1 MTPEETLAQTLKEQT
16 KTQIEDAIKTAT
28 DKSELELNAVKL
40 ETETLKADIL
50 ALAEKLK
57 QAETKA
63 VEGSFEK
70 IKSQLEAKKEQLMS
84 LRKGQKLQIEFTVKT
99 DPGNMTFTNS
109 ITGEIPQMQRI
120 TGFNPIAVRL
130 PFLRNIINSGQATSN
145 EISWVEEVAGN
156 GDAGYTTEGET
167 KNQADGA
174 FKTDSEKVVK
184 LTIWMKVSEEMLEDI
199 DFMASWINNKLLQKL
214 NLKLDA
220 EILSGAGGGTALN
233 GIVTQATAWAAGSFA
248 HTVIAANQLDVLRVA
263 VQQIITAN
271 HIPNVILLNPIDVT
285 KLALTKDKN
294 ENYLFPSIML
304 PTGQIIDGISVVQ
317 NNGVPVG
324 TFVVMDSTKATLY
337 VKNDTRVEVGYDGND
352 FTKNMR
358 TVLAEMRCVLVIE
371 GNDKTAFVK
380 GTFATCIT
388 DLLTTD
394 TGS

>member
-28 DKSELELNAVKL
+28 NESELKMNAVKL
-40 ETETLKADIL
+40 EAETLKADIV

-63 VEGSFEK
+63 VENSFEK

-99 DPGNMTFTNS
+99 DPGNMTFANS

-130 PFLRNIINSGQATSN
+130 PFLRNIINAGQATSN

-156 GDAGYTTEGET
+156 GDAGYTTEGDT
-167 KNQADGA
+167 KNKADGA

-214 NLKLDA
+214 NIKLDA
-220 EILSGAGGGTALN
+220 EILSGAGGGAALN

-248 HTVIAANQLDVLRVA
+248 HTVIAANQLDVLRIA

-271 HIPNVILLNPIDVT
+271 HIPNVILLNPIDIT

-294 ENYLFPSIML
+294 ENYLFPSVML
-304 PTGQIIDGISVVQ
+304 PTGQIIDGISVIQ

-388 DLLTTD
+388 DLSTQ
-394 TGS
+394 GS